1 MTADNRAT
9 DRATDRAQQLAALGA
24 QLRSARENQAYS
36 VAEVAERLFLSSSQV
51 NAIEQGNYDYLPAEV
66 FVKGYLRSYA
76 KLLQLDPA
84 LILAQYQPPVAAL
97 PEAAELELESAPKKG
112 LLERLPDLPGAL
124 VWSAMAIL
132 AALLIATVIYFSTGS
147 ANEDA
152 TTPASSQPAGEQ
164 QSERDDS
171 GIVSPFAVLSTTGEG
186 VGEGGDHL
194 EMHFSEDCWVEVR
207 DASRKILL
215 ADMRRA
221 GDTEIVQGEPP
232 YKVVLGRYY
241 AVAVRYQGRPI
252 PVVPDEGSRSAQ
264 LVIGG

>member
-1 MTADNRAT
+1 MTADT
-9 DRATDRAQQLAALGA
+9 RATDRAQQLAALGA

-84 LILAQYQPPVAAL
+84 LILAQYQPPVAEL
-97 PEAAELELESAPKKG
+97 PEHTEVETEPAPRKG
-112 LLERLPDLPGAL
+112 LLERLPDLPGVL
-124 VWSAMAIL
+124 VWSAMAAL
-132 AALLIATVIYFSTGS
+132 AALLIATVIYFS
-147 ANEDA
+147 
-152 TTPASSQPAGEQ
+152 ASSATEDEAAPALPQPAGEQ
-164 QSERDDS
+164 SGHDDPATA
-171 GIVSPFAVLSTTGEG
+171 SPFAALGSAAEV
-186 VGEGGDHL
+186 GDHL
-194 EMHFSEDCWVEVR
+194 EIHFSEDCWVEVR

-221 GDTEIVQGEPP
+221 GDTEIVRGEPP
-232 YKVVLGRYY
+232 YKVVLGRYS
-241 AVAVRYQGRPI
+241 AVAVRYQGRAI

>member
-1 MTADNRAT
+1 MTTDSKAT
-9 DRATDRAQQLAALGA
+9 DRVQQLVALGA
-24 QLRSARENQAYS
+24 QLRAAREKQAYS

-51 NAIEQGNYDYLPAEV
+51 NAIEQGNYNDLPAEV

-84 LILAQYQPPVAAL
+84 LILAQYQPPPLVQPQEEMA
-97 PEAAELELESAPKKG
+97 PEPESVPAG
-112 LLERLPDLPGAL
+112 GFLERLPDLPGAL
-124 VWSAMAIL
+124 VWSVAAVL
-132 AALLIATVIYFSTGS
+132 ALVLLATVIYFSTGS
-147 ANEDA
+147 DVDEDA
-152 TTPASSQPAGEQ
+152 LSPPAGEQ
-164 QSERDDS
+164 QSGFDDAGVS
-171 GIVSPFAVLSTTGEG
+171 GYAALDVSAGDHQ
-186 VGEGGDHL
+186 GGDHL
-194 EMHFSEDCWVEVR
+194 VMHFSEDCWVEVR

-232 YKVVLGRYY
+232 YKVVLGRHY
-241 AVAVRYQGRPI
+241 AVAVRFRGRPI